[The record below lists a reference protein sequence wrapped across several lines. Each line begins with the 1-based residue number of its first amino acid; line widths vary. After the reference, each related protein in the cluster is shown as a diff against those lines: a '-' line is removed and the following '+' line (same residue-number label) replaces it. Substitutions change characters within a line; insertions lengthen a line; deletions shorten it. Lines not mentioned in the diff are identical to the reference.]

1 MSAES
6 RPTGTDARVIQMTR
20 GGVATGLV
28 GIPLRYM
35 HTPAEVADLDD
46 ISNCVKLLEAFAI
59 SLKESDDFT
68 F

>member
-35 HTPAEVADLDD
+35 HTPAEVADLGD